1 MTTVTS
7 EVLAQLNQWIQDRQP
22 PVHWVI
28 ALSGGMD
35 SVVLL
40 HAVQQLPKP
49 HPYHSLKAIHV
60 NHHIQPEADAWAAH
74 CLALCQSLNIPCL
87 VEHVQAA
94 DHGDQSPEDYARDC
108 RYAALAKHI
117 GPEHCLLTAH
127 HQRDQA
133 ETWIIQAMR
142 GAGLK
147 GLSAMPAIKPFS
159 KGYLGRPLLAVSHEQ
174 MTEYA
179 LQYQLD
185 WVTDPSNANPQYT
198 RNFVRHQVLPTL
210 RQRNAGIEKAFAR
223 VAQHCATSQVLL
235 DELAC
240 IDRLQAEL
248 PTGELRTEYLKT
260 LSTERQANCVR
271 HWLSEKQVILPP
283 TIRLMTFLKQVQTAA
298 NDRKPQL
305 RWGEYCVTAQKRKL
319 TFYNSSQVQ

>member
-1 MTTVTS
+1 MTTVIS
-7 EVLAQLNQWIQDRQP
+7 EVLVQLHQWAQDKQP
-22 PVHWVI
+22 SKNWVV

-40 HAVQQLPKP
+40 HAIQHLSHPKP
-49 HPYHSLKAIHV
+49 YLSLKAIHV
-60 NHHIQPEADAWAAH
+60 NHHIQPEADAWALH
-74 CLALCQSLNIPCL
+74 CIAVCKSLTIPCL
-87 VEHVQAA
+87 IEHVQAA
-94 DHGDQSPEDYARDC
+94 EHGDQSPEDYAREC
-108 RYAALAKHI
+108 RYQALAKHI
-117 GPEHCLLTAH
+117 GPNDCLLTAH

-159 KGYLGRPLLAVSHEQ
+159 QGYLGRPLLSVSHEQ

-179 LQYQLD
+179 LQSQLT
-185 WVTDPSNANPQYT
+185 WITDPSNANLQYT

-210 RQRNAGIEKAFAR
+210 RQRNAGIDKAFAR

-248 PTGELRTEYLKT
+248 PTGELSTEYLKT
-260 LSTERQANCVR
+260 LSSERQANCVR
-271 HWLSEKQVILPP
+271 HWLSEKKVTLPP
-283 TIRLMTFLKQVQTAA
+283 TIRLMTFLKQVKTAA

-305 RWGEYCVTAQKRKL
+305 RWGKYCIISQKRKL
-319 TFYNSSQVQ
+319 IFCLSAGTL